1 MNASVF
7 MMACAM
13 FASLAQAENLD
24 AMLSRCAPQ
33 VHPTTLRALIAVESN
48 GHAFAISDDGPA
60 HLTWE
65 QRKTML
71 RSFYPSSKDEAV
83 LLAQALLKQGHLV
96 GVGPMQ
102 ISTRNLTRMGSS
114 LAAALEPC
122 ENLRLGA
129 ALMVENYLAALQ
141 RYKHPQQA
149 LLAAISRNNTGSFER
164 GFGNGYVARVIKA
177 ARMGKLTQVA
187 DSK

>member
-1 MNASVF
+1 MNSSVS
-7 MMACAM
+7 MVG
-13 FASLAQAENLD
+13 FALFVSLAQAENLD

-33 VHPTTLRALIAVESN
+33 VHPTTLKALIKVESN
-48 GHAFAISDDGPA
+48 GHAFAISDDGAA
-60 HLTWE
+60 HLAWE

-71 RSFYPSSKDEAV
+71 RSFYPRSKDEAI
-83 LLAQALLKQGHLV
+83 LLAESLLKQGHLV
-96 GVGPMQ
+96 GIGPMQ
-102 ISTRNLTRMGSS
+102 ISTRNLTRLGSS

-129 ALMVENYLAALQ
+129 ALMVENYLAALHK
-141 RYKHPQQA
+141 YKNPQQA

-164 GFGNGYVARVIKA
+164 GIGNGYVARVIRA

>member
-1 MNASVF
+1 MKACVF
-7 MMACAM
+7 MMASAM

-60 HLTWE
+60 HLAWE

-71 RSFYPSSKDEAV
+71 RSFYPSSKDEAI
-83 LLAQALLKQGHLV
+83 LLAEALLKQGHLV

-102 ISTRNLTRMGSS
+102 ISTRNLTRLGSS

-141 RYKHPQQA
+141 KYKHPQQA

-164 GFGNGYVARVIKA
+164 GFSNGYVAKVVNA
-177 ARMGKLTQVA
+177 ARRR
-187 DSK
+187 